1 MINSCVDFTLCILS
15 SFWPSRC
22 SHINRKRLSCG
33 RRDKSVVLY
42 LFSSF
47 HKFHQQ
53 TLTNTTIVL
62 LTRLLFA
69 TLSPLAV
76 TERTVFKS
84 ISRAHSSRLSHFL
97 QSHTLWFNQGR
108 RESGEYGISW
118 KRCVFDCFLVCR
130 VTGKPSL
137 WCMWRKK
144 RRCYIL
150 LKCCFLA
157 VTCTCTVFTALPLQ
171 MCERGHLLQTRA
183 VFCSCAIWVSNC
195 NFFCCELE
203 PSFWISGHVT

>member
-33 RRDKSVVLY
+33 HRDKSVVLY

-53 TLTNTTIVL
+53 TLTNTTIVF
-62 LTRLLFA
+62 LTRLPFA

-76 TERTVFKS
+76 TERKVFKS

-118 KRCVFDCFLVCR
+118 KRYVFDCFLVCR
-130 VTGKPSL
+130 VTGKPSIKYSDSDHSDACEERSAGVL
-137 WCMWRKK
+137 FSWNVVSLQWHVLVLCSQ
-144 RRCYIL
+144 RCHS
-150 LKCCFLA
+150 KCVSEATFYRLVQSFA
-157 VTCTCTVFTALPLQ
+157 VVLF
-171 MCERGHLLQTRA
+171 E
-183 VFCSCAIWVSNC
+183 
-195 NFFCCELE
+195 
-203 PSFWISGHVT
+203 

>member
-22 SHINRKRLSCG
+22 SHINRKRLSCS

-62 LTRLLFA
+62 PTRLLFA

-118 KRCVFDCFLVCR
+118 KRCFRLFSCLSCD
-130 VTGKPSL
+130 GKTITLMHVKKEAQVLYSPEMLFPCSDMYLYCVHSAATPNVWARPPSTDS
-137 WCMWRKK
+137 CS
-144 RRCYIL
+144 
-150 LKCCFLA
+150 
-157 VTCTCTVFTALPLQ
+157 
-171 MCERGHLLQTRA
+171 LLQL
-183 VFCSCAIWVSNC
+183 CYLSK
-195 NFFCCELE
+195 
-203 PSFWISGHVT
+203 